1 MGHICK
7 ICKKKDDWLFTT
19 HSFTNFNHRYIHWD
33 PEADNTVILY
43 GQIGSRKFAEL
54 HSALKAKASKGLIKY
69 IVRHYLGA
77 DPNTKKQTNKL
88 RLSGYGVELQIKS
101 SEYKAQDDRKVNADG
116 QELNAE
122 HNNAGLS
129 KVEFTQRDTRLIY
142 WFIAFK
148 ILPSLFPL
156 IFSSK
161 YRPRWNLD
169 CSKYA
174 S

>member
-1 MGHICK
+1 M
-7 ICKKKDDWLFTT
+7 
-19 HSFTNFNHRYIHWD
+19 
-33 PEADNTVILY
+33 ILY

-77 DPNTKKQTNKL
+77 EPNKNKQTNKL

-122 HNNAGLS
+122 HNNAGL
-129 KVEFTQRDTRLIY
+129 FNNYILFFCPFDTFYLLRFLKPN
-142 WFIAFK
+142 FFK
-148 ILPSLFPL
+148 
-156 IFSSK
+156 K
-161 YRPRWNLD
+161 Q
-169 CSKYA
+169 CSY

>member
-1 MGHICK
+1 M
-7 ICKKKDDWLFTT
+7 
-19 HSFTNFNHRYIHWD
+19 
-33 PEADNTVILY
+33 ILY

-54 HSALKAKASKGLIKY
+54 HNALKAKASKGLIKY

-77 DPNTKKQTNKL
+77 ESNTKKQNPQL

-129 KVEFTQRDTRLIY
+129 KVEFTQRYTRLIY
-142 WFIAFK
+142 
-148 ILPSLFPL
+148 
-156 IFSSK
+156 
-161 YRPRWNLD
+161 
-169 CSKYA
+169 
-174 S
+174 

>member
-1 MGHICK
+1 M
-7 ICKKKDDWLFTT
+7 
-19 HSFTNFNHRYIHWD
+19 
-33 PEADNTVILY
+33 ILY

-77 DPNTKKQTNKL
+77 EPNTKKQNPQL

-101 SEYKAQDDRKVNADG
+101 SEYKAQDDRKVNVDG

-129 KVEFTQRDTRLIY
+129 NNYILFFYPFDTLY
-142 WFIAFK
+142 F
-148 ILPSLFPL
+148 
-156 IFSSK
+156 
-161 YRPRWNLD
+161 
-169 CSKYA
+169 
-174 S
+174 